1 MDAIQRGELP
11 IYRAFTLSGEEQM
24 IRELIL
30 QLKLG
35 HVHRPYFQS
44 KFGVDIE
51 QRFSAPLHA
60 LADRG
65 FAAIGP
71 DAVKLSREGLLQ
83 VDSLLYDF
91 FLPQH
96 RSSRY
101 A

>member
-1 MDAIQRGELP
+1 
-11 IYRAFTLSGEEQM
+11 M

-35 HVHRPYFQS
+35 HVHRRYFQS
-44 KFGVDIE
+44 KFGVDVE
-51 QRFSAPLHA
+51 QRFAGPLHA

-65 FAAIGP
+65 FIAIEP
-71 DAVKLSREGLLQ
+71 ESLKLSREGLLQ
-83 VDSLLYDF
+83 VDSLLHDF